1 MMRLK
6 QETAMFSASILAFP
20 DNGVDFNMMVYAFK
34 VKSKIKDQKRSRAVS
49 KSLPQP
55 RPAVQMTNTEALA
68 VLRALHGEPK
78 IIRAKC
84 SFRKTQKNK
93 DRNYVDGGFK

>member
-1 MMRLK
+1 
-6 QETAMFSASILAFP
+6 
-20 DNGVDFNMMVYAFK
+20 
-34 VKSKIKDQKRSRAVS
+34 
-49 KSLPQP
+49 
-55 RPAVQMTNTEALA
+55 MTNTEALA

>member
-1 MMRLK
+1 MADSETMLRLK
-6 QETAMFSASILAFP
+6 QETAMFSAPILAFP

-34 VKSKIKDQKRSRAVS
+34 VKSKIKDKKKRSRAVS
-49 KSLPQP
+49 KFLPQP

-84 SFRKTQKNK
+84 SFRKTKI
-93 DRNYVDGGFK
+93 GTT